1 MSQRSWQ
8 RWTPMS
14 GALFVVL
21 IVVGFVVGGSS
32 PDTDAPDAKIAAY
45 LAKSSN
51 QDRNFVAFFILMAA
65 MLALIWFYS
74 TLRSRLAQADGGAGG
89 RGALAFGAGVAS
101 AVFLVTAICLFIS
114 TVITASD
121 TKKFPVDPG
130 LFRLTEDLG
139 YLLWIASAYAG
150 ALAIW
155 ATAAVVMRT
164 RALPRWYAWFSIVAG
179 IISLASFLFF
189 PTFVYWL
196 WILVT
201 GILLTARPAAQ
212 PSEPLAAPA

>member
-74 TLRSRLAQADGGAGG
+74 TLRSRLAQADGGG
-89 RGALAFGAGVAS
+89 RRPRRPLRLAPGWPVRSSSSPPS
-101 AVFLVTAICLFIS
+101 ACS
-114 TVITASD
+114 S
-121 TKKFPVDPG
+121 
-130 LFRLTEDLG
+130 R
-139 YLLWIASAYAG
+139 
-150 ALAIW
+150 
-155 ATAAVVMRT
+155 R
-164 RALPRWYAWFSIVAG
+164 
-179 IISLASFLFF
+179 
-189 PTFVYWL
+189 
-196 WILVT
+196 
-201 GILLTARPAAQ
+201 
-212 PSEPLAAPA
+212 